1 MPVVQLN
8 MIDSNNDRNWIAP
21 PKVIIRKGKQGEPE
35 KLSYWVD
42 KKGKNHLYT
51 EEELITC
58 NILINLNLILIR
70 SLIIL
75 DTLKSMDRNAQVK
88 KLVNQDYSKYKAS
101 KSSVFNRFI
110 NLMAAVPN
118 ITFGEFLGFI
128 SDSKDPQALIK
139 IGQDTLKK
147 SSRKKDIPF
156 DIFYNSDLIKKS

>member
-1 MPVVQLN
+1 MLMAQLN
-8 MIDSNNDRNWIAP
+8 MTDSINDRNWIAP

-42 KKGKNHLYT
+42 SMGKNHLYT
-51 EEELITC
+51 EEELTAC

-75 DTLKSMDRNAQVK
+75 DTLKSMDKNAQVK
-88 KLVNQDYSKYKAS
+88 KLVKQDYSKYKAK

-110 NLMAAVPN
+110 NLMAAVPD

-139 IGQDTLKK
+139 IGQDILKK
-147 SSRKKDIPF
+147 SSRKKNTPF
-156 DIFYNSDLIKKS
+156 DIFYTSDLLKKS